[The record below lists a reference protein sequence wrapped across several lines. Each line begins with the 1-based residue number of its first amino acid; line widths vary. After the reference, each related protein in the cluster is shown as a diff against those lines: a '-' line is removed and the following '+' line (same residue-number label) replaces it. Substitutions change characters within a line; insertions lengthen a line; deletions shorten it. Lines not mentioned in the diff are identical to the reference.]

1 MYGDV
6 ALKLNA
12 LLRVKV
18 ALYLLIEVKDPTAYI
33 VPPHWASWRTCSVVP
48 VVASCGVPAAG
59 VDDTGPVAADAGTT
73 AHSMLAVTAAAT
85 TVVRTRHL
93 PRNIESPMPGPH
105 QRM

>member
-18 ALYLLIEVKDPTAYI
+18 ALYLLIEVKDPTAYM
-33 VPPHWASWRTCSVVP
+33 VPPHCAICRTCWVVP
-48 VVASCGVPAAG
+48 VFASCGVPAAG